1 MTDHDGAARAVGRL
15 DLSAMCHQQGGSFE
29 PGAKQPSDDDVD
41 LGHPIYAEHDQRTT
55 ERKQAPETAAPVRR
69 KSLR

>member
-1 MTDHDGAARAVGRL
+1 
-15 DLSAMCHQQGGSFE
+15 MCHQQGGSFE